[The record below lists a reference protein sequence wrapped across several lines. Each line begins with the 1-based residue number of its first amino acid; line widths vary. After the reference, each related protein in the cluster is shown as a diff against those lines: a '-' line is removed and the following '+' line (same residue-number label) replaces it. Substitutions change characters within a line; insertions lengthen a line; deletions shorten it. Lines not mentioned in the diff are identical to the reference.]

1 MEEIT
6 NPQVDSTDE
15 AVKAESEGKP
25 FKSGYIAVVGRPNVG
40 KSTLTNRL
48 SGQKIAAVSPRPQMT
63 QRNQLGILTTD
74 EAQLILID
82 TPGIHTAK
90 SKLGEVMNES
100 ARSTF
105 TDADWILWIVDASE
119 KPTAEDL
126 AIAAEFK
133 KLNVMARV
141 IVALNKVD
149 LLRGAK
155 REKAGAEFKQ
165 ALPDAVFL
173 EISAQTGLGCS
184 DLLRELIA
192 RVPEGPMFYDPDQIT
207 DLYEREI
214 ARDLIRE
221 SLLNNL
227 DEEIPHSIGVRIE
240 EFIDRSETQSYIN
253 ATLLLDRESHKSIV
267 IGKNGMKLKKIGS
280 DARVEIEK
288 MTERKVYLEL
298 KVKVVKN
305 WRDNPAILKSMGFNL
320 ERGSEK
326 R

>member
-1 MEEIT
+1 MKQQT
-6 NPQVDSTDE
+6 HSTPE
-15 AVKAESEGKP
+15 PNTTMVETTPNGAKT

-48 SGQKIAAVSPRPQMT
+48 SGQKIAAVSPRPQTT
-63 QRNQLGILTTD
+63 QRNQLGILTSD

-119 KPTAEDL
+119 KMTAEDR

-133 KLNVMARV
+133 KLNLSARV

-155 REKAGAEFKQ
+155 RENVGAEFKQ
-165 ALPDAVFL
+165 ELPEASFI

-184 DLLRELIA
+184 ELLKELIA
-192 RVPEGPMFYDPDQIT
+192 RVPEGPMFYDPDQVT

-221 SLLNNL
+221 ALLNNL
-227 DEEIPHSIGVRIE
+227 DEEIPHLIGVRIE
-240 EFIDRSETQSYIN
+240 EFIDRSESQSYVH
-253 ATLLLDRESHKSIV
+253 ATLLLERESHKSIV
-267 IGKNGMKLKKIGS
+267 IGKNGLMLKKIGS

-305 WRDNPAILKSMGFNL
+305 WRDNPAILRSMGFNL
-320 ERGSEK
+320 DRCPRK
-326 R
+326 

>member
-1 MEEIT
+1 MM
-6 NPQVDSTDE
+6 NPQAESNAD
-15 AVKAESEGKP
+15 AKAENGEKK

-48 SGQKIAAVSPRPQMT
+48 TGQKIAAVSPRPQTT
-63 QRNQLGILTTD
+63 QRNQLGILTSD
-74 EAQLILID
+74 DAQLILID

-119 KPTAEDL
+119 KLTAEDR
-126 AIAAEFK
+126 AIATAFK
-133 KLNVMARV
+133 KLNLTARV

-165 ALPDAVFL
+165 ELPDAAFI

-184 DLLRELIA
+184 ELLKVLIA
-192 RVPEGPMFYDPDQIT
+192 RVPEGPMFYDPDRIT

-240 EFIDRSETQSYIN
+240 EFIDRSDTQSYIN

-267 IGKNGMKLKKIGS
+267 IGKNGMMLKKIGS
-280 DARVEIEK
+280 DARAEIEK

-298 KVKVVKN
+298 KVKVAKN
-305 WRDNPAILKSMGFNL
+305 WRDNPTILKSMGFNL
-320 ERGSEK
+320 ERGSGK
-326 R
+326 